1 VFEALVD
8 PLVIDR
14 HVDRYRCGKRHLDA
28 LCDTYGVVLG
38 NPHDAGSD
46 ADATVKLARVIA
58 GRYPEVASYEIGDL
72 TRLQAD
78 WHRTWACEYDAW
90 RRENGMSG
98 LCLEELCWPLRRI
111 PSSAAT
117 ATASVV

>member
-1 VFEALVD
+1 MFEALVD

-46 ADATVKLARVIA
+46 VDATVKLAHVIA

-78 WHRTWACEYDAW
+78 WHRTWACEYDAR
-90 RRENGMSG
+90 RRENGHVEAFAS
-98 LCLEELCWPLRRI
+98 R
-111 PSSAAT
+111 SSAGPCAESPARAT